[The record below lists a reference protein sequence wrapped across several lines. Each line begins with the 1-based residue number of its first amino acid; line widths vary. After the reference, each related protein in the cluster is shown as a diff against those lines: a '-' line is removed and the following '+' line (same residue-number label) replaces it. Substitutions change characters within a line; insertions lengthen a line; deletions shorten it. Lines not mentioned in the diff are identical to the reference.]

1 MNTQPTETE
10 PVSATWLIGRADLL
24 AQDARHLRELADRAD
39 ELADRTRELG
49 FFLLVHGP
57 KGDTSEQL

>member
-1 MNTQPTETE
+1 MAE
-10 PVSATWLIGRADLL
+10 PVSASWLIGRADLL
-24 AQDARHLRELADRAD
+24 ALDAQRLRELADRAA

-49 FFLLVHGP
+49 FYLLVHGP